1 MAEKSGRRRGGPGSE
16 PPEDGLAE
24 EELPEEELSLVQ
36 LLTSL
41 TEGMARW
48 VAGTGAAGAVGVG
61 RALLGEPSAVRR
73 EAGAYVRE
81 LRELAGLTLVE
92 VSEALDLRDRSLVKA
107 VEEGTATLSFEL
119 ILRLAAIVARH
130 DPVPF
135 VARMTRTY
143 NPALWKLL
151 EDWGI
156 GRVPVQLE
164 RERKFVNVYRSR
176 DQARRLS
183 EEGFERV
190 LDFTRAAFDSALHFA
205 SEQENAAAAPRSR
218 ARKKP
223 RS

>member
-1 MAEKSGRRRGGPGSE
+1 MAEKSGRRQRGPASE
-16 PPEDGLAE
+16 PPDE
-24 EELPEEELSLVQ
+24 EGAALEIPEEEVSLTQ
-36 LLTSL
+36 LLTTL

-48 VAGTGAAGAVGVG
+48 VAGTGAAGAAGVG

-73 EAGAYVRE
+73 EAGAYLRE
-81 LRELAGLTLVE
+81 LRELAGLTMTE
-92 VSEALDLRDRSLVKA
+92 VSEALDLRDRTLVKA

-164 RERKFVNVYRSR
+164 RERKFVNIYRSR
-176 DQARRLS
+176 DEARRLS

-190 LDFTRAAFDSALHFA
+190 LDFTRAAFDTALHFA
-205 SEQENAAAAPRSR
+205 SEQEKPAKASRPRS
-218 ARKKP
+218 RKKP